1 LARRPQSQELALA
14 LGAAYERAGQ
24 LEHGGRRSCARC
36 SSAIPTASRRSTS
49 FGSALARQNSRL
61 DEARKL
67 LEHALVLRP
76 MSGEVADSLG
86 WLYVKMG
93 RLDDGERMLVRADRL
108 SPEDPEVLTHL
119 GELYVHR
126 SDRARAVEAYKRALS
141 HKPDEA
147 MRHAIEEQLLLLES
161 GKLAAGPTSR

>member
-1 LARRPQSQELALA
+1 MRSLLKRDPDSVSALNF
-14 LGAAYERAGQ
+14 
-24 LEHGGRRSCARC
+24 
-36 SSAIPTASRRSTS
+36 I
-49 FGSALARQNSRL
+49 GSALARQNSRL

-86 WLYVKMG
+86 SLYVKMG